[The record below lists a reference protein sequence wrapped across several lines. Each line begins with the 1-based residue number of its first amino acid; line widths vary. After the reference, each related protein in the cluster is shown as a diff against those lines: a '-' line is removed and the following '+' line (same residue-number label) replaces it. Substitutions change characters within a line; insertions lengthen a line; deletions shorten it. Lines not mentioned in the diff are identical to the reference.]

1 MSLVN
6 PSIVPDDPRDRRQP
20 ANWLALA
27 GWIALAA
34 IAGAVGSFATFDSRE
49 FYASLERSA
58 WAPPGSV
65 FGPVWTTLYLLMGIA
80 AWLAW
85 SERPPEGS
93 DEARA
98 RRTGLVL
105 FVVQLVFNALW
116 SWIFFRWRSGAWAM
130 ADIVVLWLAIGAT
143 TLHFAR
149 VRTLAALLLLPYL
162 AWVTYAA
169 ALTWD
174 VWRRNPS
181 LQ

>member
-6 PSIVPDDPRDRRQP
+6 PSIPPTDPRDRRQP

-34 IAGAVGSFATFDSRE
+34 IAGAIGSLATLDSRE
-49 FYASLERSA
+49 FYASLERSS

-65 FGPVWTTLYLLMGIA
+65 FGPVWTALYLLMGIA

-85 SERPPEGS
+85 SERPETAE
-93 DEARA
+93 EAAA
-98 RRTGLVL
+98 RRTGLAL
-105 FVVQLVFNALW
+105 FVAQLVFNALW
-116 SWIFFRWRSGAWAM
+116 SWIFFRWRSGMWAM
-130 ADIVVLWLAIGAT
+130 ADIVVLWLLIAAT
-143 TLHFAR
+143 TLQFAR
-149 VRTLAALLLLPYL
+149 VRTLAALLMLPYL

-174 VWRRNPS
+174 VWRRNPV